1 MRQRCL
7 PDIPKANKVDI
18 KLKINHIKRRS
29 ISTGVSG
36 QRQTIKQDQSVYIPS
51 HTAQDAYGGM
61 RPNRK

>member
-7 PDIPKANKVDI
+7 PDIPKANKVDT

-36 QRQTIKQDQSVYIPS
+36 QRPAIKQDQSVYIPP
-51 HTAQDAYGGM
+51 HTAQCAYGGM